1 MSVRDGWRGNDG
13 RRKADSEEL
22 ICWLLPLPSRGVKGP
37 HSQAVLPQPLGKIH
51 LTSECGAAM
60 RSQSLRGSG
69 WMELRPRRGHGSLH
83 NGQDREVLEP
93 NPHPGRLRHPAVLG
107 NEEKA
112 PAAETCH

>member
-1 MSVRDGWRGNDG
+1 MGGERQTARNSSAGCFPSPAEVSRAPTARLCYPN
-13 RRKADSEEL
+13 
-22 ICWLLPLPSRGVKGP
+22 PLG
-37 HSQAVLPQPLGKIH
+37 QPLGKTH
-51 LTSECGAAM
+51 PTSECGTAR
-60 RSQSLRGSG
+60 RSRSLRGSG